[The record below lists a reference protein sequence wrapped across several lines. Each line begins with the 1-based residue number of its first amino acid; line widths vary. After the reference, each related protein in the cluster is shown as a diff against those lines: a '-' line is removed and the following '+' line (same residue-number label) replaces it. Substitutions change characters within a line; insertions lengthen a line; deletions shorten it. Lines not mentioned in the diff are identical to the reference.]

1 MLPASREMRDQV
13 EWFVNG
19 RPLDPAEW
27 ICTQYVGRDRLYRY
41 DFDSADLVLW
51 EARIPKPVFHEVYR
65 ATYDQAVEHL
75 RHDPEAAALQDRK
88 SEALRQLGFPPLSQ
102 LTGEH
107 FFIVRDEIVETDLDL
122 LELLYM
128 DPPATPPMRSYAVQ
142 RIVEVVESSRA
153 IRVFGIAVVA

>member
-1 MLPASREMRDQV
+1 MLPASREFRDRV

-19 RPLDPAEW
+19 RPLDRTEW
-27 ICTQYVGRDRLYRY
+27 ICTQYVGRDRLHRY

-51 EARIPKPVFHEVYR
+51 EARIPKPVFHAMYR
-65 ATYDQAVEHL
+65 ATYDEVVEYL
-75 RHDPEAAALQDRK
+75 RQDPEAAALQDRK
-88 SEALRQLGFPPLSQ
+88 SAALRQLGFPPLSR

-128 DPPATPPMRSYAVQ
+128 DEPATPAVRSYAVQ

-153 IRVFGIAVVA
+153 IRVFGIAVVS